1 MIEANAAEPIEFDH
15 WDHPVVRALDAW
27 ISINGAAFEAII
39 RTGMALTQQS
49 AAFAQTLVQ
58 LAPAS
63 DVQEN
68 NKSDQD
74 REHAPASEPGCCEG
88 CASPETCSR
97 LTASFDLELRH

>member
-39 RTGMALTQQS
+39 RSGMVLMQQS
-49 AAFAQTLVQ
+49 AAIAQTFVQ
-58 LAPAS
+58 PAAAN
-63 DVQEN
+63 DVRAT
-68 NKSDQD
+68 NKSAQD

-97 LTASFDLELRH
+97 VTVSFDLEPRH

>member
-39 RTGMALTQQS
+39 RSGMVLMQQS
-49 AAFAQTLVQ
+49 AAIAQTFVQ
-58 LAPAS
+58 PAAAN
-63 DVQEN
+63 DVTAT
-68 NKSDQD
+68 NKSAQD

-97 LTASFDLELRH
+97 VTASFDLEPRH